1 MKSILTDKVNQK
13 SETSLKL
20 PSQII
25 KGNNIKKKTKGN
37 KQYST
42 DFFLCKMI
50 NLWKDFLSRQSLSVK
65 RVRSI
70 PEKQIMG
77 SKSWLHSLSSE
88 IRFTKFFF
96 PFLKSASIS
105 LLGLLVLTALQI
117 NVIY

>member
-13 SETSLKL
+13 SVTSLKL

-50 NLWKDFLSRQSLSVK
+50 NLWKDFLSIQSLSVK

-117 NVIY
+117 NVIC